1 MKVSVAGAVRAFNLS
16 TEKEAALRK
25 ICSRQG
31 IKFKVVPPE
40 EFGLPLNV
48 LFGFV
53 PKGATSPKAAGQET
67 KEKEAPLFREEMLL
81 MYQLNGSAMGK
92 FLRALRQAEV
102 TIPLKAVLT
111 PTNSTWLPQDLLQ
124 ELQKEHEAISGLH

>member
-16 TEKEAALRK
+16 QEKEAALRK

-53 PKGATSPKAAGQET
+53 PQGAVSPKET
-67 KEKEAPLFREEMLL
+67 PSFQEEMLL
-81 MYQLNGSAMGK
+81 MYQLNGSAMDK

-124 ELQKEHEAISGLH
+124 ELQKEHEAVSGQ

>member
-16 TEKEAALRK
+16 QEKEAALRK

-53 PKGATSPKAAGQET
+53 PQGAVSPKKTPSFQ
-67 KEKEAPLFREEMLL
+67 EEMLL
-81 MYQLNGSAMGK
+81 MYQLNGSAMDK

-124 ELQKEHEAISGLH
+124 ELQKEHEAMSGQ

>member
-16 TEKEAALRK
+16 KEKEAALRK

-31 IKFKVVPPE
+31 IKFKVVPPK

-53 PKGATSPKAAGQET
+53 PQGAASPG
-67 KEKEAPLFREEMLL
+67 KEEPEAKEAPFFQEEMLL
-81 MYQLNGSAMGK
+81 MYQINGSAMDK

-124 ELQKEHEAISGLH
+124 ELQKEHEAMSGQ

>member
-1 MKVSVAGAVRAFNLS
+1 MKVSVAGAVRAFNLPE
-16 TEKEAALRK
+16 EKEAALRK

-31 IKFKVVPPE
+31 IKCKVVPPE

-53 PKGATSPKAAGQET
+53 PQGDALPKAEGQKT
-67 KEKEAPLFREEMLL
+67 KEAPLFQEEMLL
-81 MYQLNGSAMGK
+81 MYQLNGSAMDK
-92 FLRALRQAEV
+92 FLRALRQAEI

-111 PTNSTWLPQDLLQ
+111 PTNSTWFPQDLLQ
-124 ELQKEHEAISGLH
+124 ELQKEHEAMSGQDS

>member
-16 TEKEAALRK
+16 QEKEAALRK

-31 IKFKVVPPE
+31 IKFKIVPPE

-53 PKGATSPKAAGQET
+53 PQGAVSPKEEGQEA
-67 KEKEAPLFREEMLL
+67 KEAHLFQEEMLL
-81 MYQLNGSAMGK
+81 MYQLNGSAMDK

-124 ELQKEHEAISGLH
+124 ELQKEHEAMSGQ

>member
-1 MKVSVAGAVRAFNLS
+1 MKVSVSGAVRAFNLS
-16 TEKEAALRK
+16 KEKEAALRK

-40 EFGLPLNV
+40 EYGLPLNV

-53 PKGATSPKAAGQET
+53 PQGAGSPKVEGQKT
-67 KEKEAPLFREEMLL
+67 KEAPLFQEEMLL
-81 MYQLNGSAMGK
+81 MYQLNGSAMDK

-124 ELQKEHEAISGLH
+124 ELQKEHEAMSGQHG

>member
-1 MKVSVAGAVRAFNLS
+1 MKVSVAGAVRAFNLPR
-16 TEKEAALRK
+16 EKEDALRK
-25 ICSRQG
+25 ICNRQG
-31 IKFKVVPPE
+31 IKYRAVPPE

-53 PKGATSPKAAGQET
+53 PQGTASPKEAQAA
-67 KEKEAPLFREEMLL
+67 KKEAPLFEEEMLL
-81 MYQLNGSAMGK
+81 MYQLNGSAMDK
-92 FLRALRQAEV
+92 FLRALRQAEI

-124 ELQKEHEAISGLH
+124 ELQKEHAAMSGHL

>member
-1 MKVSVAGAVRAFNLS
+1 MKVSVAGAVRAFNL
-16 TEKEAALRK
+16 TREKEAALRK

-40 EFGLPLNV
+40 EFHLPLNV

-53 PKGATSPKAAGQET
+53 PKGATSPKEEGQET
-67 KEKEAPLFREEMLL
+67 KEKEAPLFQEEMLL
-81 MYQLNGSAMGK
+81 MYQLNGSAMDK
-92 FLRALRQAEV
+92 FLRSLRQEGV

-111 PTNSTWLPQDLLQ
+111 PTNSTWFPQDLLQ
-124 ELQKEHEAISGLH
+124 ELQKEHEAMSGLC